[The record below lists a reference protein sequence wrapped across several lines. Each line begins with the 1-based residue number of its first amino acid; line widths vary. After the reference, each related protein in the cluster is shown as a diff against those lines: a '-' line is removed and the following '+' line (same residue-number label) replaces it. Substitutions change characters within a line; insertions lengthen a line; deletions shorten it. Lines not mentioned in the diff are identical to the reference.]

1 MSAFIV
7 SDQHIHAIVSFA
19 VMCQARTNSTAF
31 YATRRHTDLR
41 EPADRTKLG
50 QLLLKENY
58 KSVGHRYREADDFS
72 GDYRHEQV
80 ATPTP
85 VEILKLLSC
94 LEYQSCEHP
103 DYRESEAYAVL
114 EHLRGEAI
122 AQLPGYDEAKWAI

>member
-31 YATRRHTDLR
+31 YGTRKHTDLR

-72 GDYRHEQV
+72 GDYRFKQV
-80 ATPTP
+80 TVPSA
-85 VEILKLLSC
+85 VEMLKLLSC
-94 LEYQSCEHP
+94 LDYQSCEHP
-103 DYRESEAYAVL
+103 DYR
-114 EHLRGEAI
+114 
-122 AQLPGYDEAKWAI
+122 D